1 MFRGGSLSFA
11 GMGGALQARLPG
23 HLPVAGGAAR
33 QSAWLMDA
41 FAVIA
46 AFEAEFFD
54 PQGS

>member
-23 HLPVAGGAAR
+23 HLPIAGGSAE

-41 FAVIA
+41 FAVMA
-46 AFEAEFFD
+46 AFEAEFFED
-54 PQGS
+54 SR